1 LRIKANL
8 KKDKVSNVFLERIIE
23 TAMQNADILALAG
36 LRTDGRRPEDVRT
49 VKFKFGVVPL
59 ADGSVYYEQGLNK
72 VVVMI
77 HGPQDSSGGSGSG
90 DAGLDDRGILKVHIE
105 NSPFSG
111 TERKTRRIGDRRTA
125 EMETVL
131 KQTLDEIVLVNLYPK
146 SEINIVVHI
155 LETDGSVLCAVLNA
169 ACLAL
174 VVAGVS
180 LSDMLVSCSVGVI
193 KDQFCQDCTMVE
205 QTSGGAFL
213 PVAIKARSE
222 EVITLQLSSRLSL
235 EVLETALH
243 AALDGCRKI
252 RAVMEDGT
260 RTFIK
265 YQQDS
270 RNMLGDD

>member
-1 LRIKANL
+1 
-8 KKDKVSNVFLERIIE
+8 
-23 TAMQNADILALAG
+23 MQNAEILALAG

-77 HGPQDSSGGSGSG
+77 HGPQDSSGGSGGG
-90 DAGLDDRGILKVHIE
+90 DAGVDDRGILKVHIE

-131 KQTLDEIVLVNLYPK
+131 KQTLEEVVLVDLYPK
-146 SEINIVVHI
+146 SEINILVHI

-180 LSDMLVSCSVGVI
+180 LSDMLVACSVGVI
-193 KDQFCQDCTMVE
+193 KDLLCQDCTMVE

-222 EVITLQLSSRLSL
+222 EVIMLQLSSRLSL

-265 YQQDS
+265 DQQES
-270 RNMLGDD
+270 RNLLGDD